1 MRSSTLLA
9 PVVGLAIGFQIAC
22 AQQDAVD
29 RQIATA
35 VAALPAEMR
44 ADAAV
49 LGYRDGDALVTLRDG
64 TNGMICLA
72 DHPGDEDF
80 HVACY
85 HVSLEPFMA
94 RGRALRTEGKS
105 QDEVRQIRGNE
116 IEAGTL
122 AMPDHPAALYSL
134 TGGAFNSATGEVDGA
149 RGLYV
154 LYVPYAT
161 EATIGIPAAP
171 SRDRPWLMF
180 PGTPWA
186 HIMISR

>member
-1 MRSSTLLA
+1 MRSAMLSV
-9 PVVGLAIGFQIAC
+9 PVVGLAMGIQVAC
-22 AQQDAVD
+22 AQQEAVD
-29 RQIATA
+29 RQIAEA

-44 ADAAV
+44 GGAAV
-49 LGYRDGDALVTLRDG
+49 LGYRNGDRLVELRDG

-72 DHPGDEDF
+72 DRPGDEDF

-85 HVSLEPFMA
+85 HESLEPFMA
-94 RGRALRTEGKS
+94 RGRELRTEGKN
-105 QDEVRQIRGNE
+105 QDEVRQVRGEE

-122 AMPDHPAALYSL
+122 AMPDHPATLYSL
-134 TGGAFNSATGEVDGA
+134 TGGTLNPETGEVEGA

-154 LYVPYAT
+154 VYVPYAT
-161 EATIGIPAAP
+161 EATLGIPTAP
-171 SRDRPWLMF
+171 SRGRPWLMF

>member
-1 MRSSTLLA
+1 MPRSMLLA
-9 PVVGLAIGFQIAC
+9 PLFGLAVGFQVAC

-29 RQIATA
+29 RQIAAA

-44 ADAAV
+44 AGAAV
-49 LGYRDGDALVTLRDG
+49 LGYGDGNALITLRDG
-64 TNGMICLA
+64 MNGMICLA
-72 DHPGDEDF
+72 DHPGDENF

-85 HVSLEPFMA
+85 HESLEPFMA

-105 QDEVRQIRGNE
+105 QDEVRAIRGNE
-116 IEAGTL
+116 IEAGAL
-122 AMPDHPAALYSL
+122 VMPDHPAALYSL
-134 TGGAFNSATGEVDGA
+134 TGGTFNPATGEVDGA